1 MANLLDMQRLLGG
14 TPNYPYQPPV
24 ADVNEET
31 QKFID
36 QLSDEEK
43 RKPQALLRLLN
54 YLGGLSESAAERT
67 RQEQLRRERS
77 RIPVDQ
83 ERLLSPFRA
92 QPVNPLQGQDLR
104 IGDFRNTFTTDD
116 LLNPDMVKV
125 PPRQQVLMSESGE
138 KPVTSVV
145 DTDNNQQSNNTDNTQ
160 NNVDL
165 NNIKSERNQQL
176 GLMLY
181 ALGGALRGDKNFVEN
196 TIKIQ
201 QMQESKKKDKAQKEA
216 FENFIE
222 KYEGEIDPRITDFAK
237 ALGWKK
243 GSELLI
249 GTFDD
254 KRKLTAAEQNLETY
268 NEIAKTGTLEEIKLA
283 QTALLGINQG
293 KSKQQLKNEVTAT
306 LLRTPNPITGE
317 PYEAEEIQERLNI
330 FDKFYQNSEPSNAT
344 QSIPLQVEGYTIL
357 EG

>member
-31 QKFID
+31 QKLID

-43 RKPQALLRLLN
+43 RKTQALLRFLN

-77 RIPVDQ
+77 RIPVNQ

-116 LLNPDMVKV
+116 LLNPDMVRV
-125 PPRQQVLMSESGE
+125 PPRQQVLMSESKE
-138 KPVTSVV
+138 KPVASAV
-145 DTDNNQQSNNTDNTQ
+145 DVDNNQQSNNTDNTQ

-165 NNIKSERNQQL
+165 NNVKSEKNQKL

-181 ALGGALRGDKNFVEN
+181 ALGGALKGDKNFVEN
-196 TIKIQ
+196 TIQIQ
-201 QMQESKKKDKAQKEA
+201 QMQESKKKKKAQKEA
-216 FENFIE
+216 WEEAKVELSESNPSLSKVMDVMTPEQGIDFYIKYITPE
-222 KYEGEIDPRITDFAK
+222 KESASKIKDRLVSKVNRG
-237 ALGWKK
+237 
-243 GSELLI
+243 ELLNR
-249 GTFDD
+249 DD
-254 KRKLTAAEQNLETY
+254 ANALAVINPEFANLPLQRPELF
-268 NEIAKTGTLEEIKLA
+268 EFS
-283 QTALLGINQG
+283 QTANTPQNFQG
-293 KSKQQLKNEVTAT
+293 TSEQWNQLKAS
-306 LLRTPNPITGE
+306 NPDKSD
-317 PYEAEEIQERLNI
+317 QELI
-330 FDKFYQNSEPSNAT
+330 DW
-344 QSIPLQVEGYTIL
+344 YTKNY
-357 EG
+357 GN

>member
-1 MANLLDMQRLLGG
+1 MANLLDMQRLFGG
-14 TPNYPYQPPV
+14 TPNYSYQPPV

-54 YLGGLSESAAERT
+54 YLAGLSESAAERT

-77 RIPVDQ
+77 RIPVNQ

-145 DTDNNQQSNNTDNTQ
+145 DADNNQQSNNTDNTQ

-165 NNIKSERNQQL
+165 NNIKSERNQKL

-196 TIKIQ
+196 TIQIQ
-201 QMQESKKKDKAQKEA
+201 QMQESKKKKKAQKEA
-216 FENFIE
+216 WEE
-222 KYEGEIDPRITDFAK
+222 AK
-237 ALGWKK
+237 
-243 GSELLI
+243 SELSESNPRLSKAMDLMTPEQGI
-249 GTFDD
+249 DFYI
-254 KRKLTAAEQNLETY
+254 KYLTPEKESAS
-268 NEIAKTGTLEEIKLA
+268 EIKNRLVSKVNRGELLNREDANALA
-283 QTALLGINQG
+283 LINPEFAYLP
-293 KSKQQLKNEVTAT
+293 QQRPDLFSFSDEVDDGSLKETEIET
-306 LLRTPNPITGE
+306 LLKK
-317 PYEAEEIQERLNI
+317 Y
-330 FDKFYQNSEPSNAT
+330 D
-344 QSIPLQVEGYTIL
+344 
-357 EG
+357 

>member
-14 TPNYPYQPPV
+14 TPIDMYQPPV
-24 ADVNEET
+24 PDVNEET

-77 RIPVDQ
+77 RIPVNQ

-125 PPRQQVLMSESGE
+125 PPRQQVLMSESKE

-145 DTDNNQQSNNTDNTQ
+145 DADNNQQSNNTDNTQ

-165 NNIKSERNQQL
+165 NNVKSEKNQQL

-181 ALGGALRGDKNFVEN
+181 ALGGALKGDKNFVEN
-196 TIKIQ
+196 TIEIQ
-201 QMQESKKKDKAQKEA
+201 QMQESKKKKKAQKEVWEEA
-216 FENFIE
+216 KVELSESNPSLSKVMDVMTPEQGIDFYIKYSTPE
-222 KYEGEIDPRITDFAK
+222 KESASEIKNRLVSK
-237 ALGWKK
+237 VNRG
-243 GSELLI
+243 ELLNREDANALALI
-249 GTFDD
+249 NPEFAYLPQQRPDLFSFSDEVDD
-254 KRKLTAAEQNLETY
+254 GSLKET
-268 NEIAKTGTLEEIKLA
+268 EIE
-283 QTALLGINQG
+283 
-293 KSKQQLKNEVTAT
+293 T
-306 LLRTPNPITGE
+306 LLKK
-317 PYEAEEIQERLNI
+317 Y
-330 FDKFYQNSEPSNAT
+330 D
-344 QSIPLQVEGYTIL
+344 
-357 EG
+357 

>member
-14 TPNYPYQPPV
+14 TPIDMYQPPV
-24 ADVNEET
+24 PSVDEET
-31 QKFID
+31 QKLID

-77 RIPVDQ
+77 RIPVNQ

-125 PPRQQVLMSESGE
+125 PPRQQVLMSESKE

-145 DTDNNQQSNNTDNTQ
+145 DADNNQQSNNTDNTQ

-165 NNIKSERNQQL
+165 NNVKSEKNQQL

-181 ALGGALRGDKNFVEN
+181 ALGGALKGDKNFVEN
-196 TIKIQ
+196 TIEIQ
-201 QMQESKKKDKAQKEA
+201 QMQESKKKKKAQKEVWEEA
-216 FENFIE
+216 KVELSESNPSLSKVMDVMTPEQGIDFYIKYSTPE
-222 KYEGEIDPRITDFAK
+222 KESASEIKNRLVSK
-237 ALGWKK
+237 VNRG
-243 GSELLI
+243 ELLNREDANALALI
-249 GTFDD
+249 NPEFAYLPQQRPDLFSFSDEVDD
-254 KRKLTAAEQNLETY
+254 GSLKET
-268 NEIAKTGTLEEIKLA
+268 EIE
-283 QTALLGINQG
+283 
-293 KSKQQLKNEVTAT
+293 T
-306 LLRTPNPITGE
+306 LLKK
-317 PYEAEEIQERLNI
+317 Y
-330 FDKFYQNSEPSNAT
+330 D
-344 QSIPLQVEGYTIL
+344 
-357 EG
+357 